1 MKLSRRSILHAGA
14 VAPALAQSASTRPP
28 NIVLMLSDDHSQP
41 FLGCSG
47 HPVVKTPVI
56 DRLAGEGMRLT
67 HAYTTAPQCVP
78 SRAGIM
84 TGRSP
89 VAVRMG
95 RFSSPLPPEAVT
107 IPDVLRE
114 RGYYTGVC
122 RRYFHLDG
130 VANPNEVTRR
140 VYEAHDMQ
148 TFKRRMDFIDRTGQ
162 RAQTPAVVDR
172 FLGQVPQGRP
182 FFFWVNFSDPHH
194 VWDENAVPEPY
205 DPAKMPVPGWLPDL
219 PGVRHDLSRYCGEVA
234 RLDEEVGWVLDAL
247 KKRGLEENTIVV
259 LMGDNGAALPR
270 GKGSLYEMGCRVPLS
285 FKWPGRIRPGQVSDA
300 LISGED
306 IAPTLIEA
314 AGLKVPPVMSGRSF
328 LPLLENREHNRRES
342 VFTARLHHGNSPVTA
357 NTMASVFDLSRSVR
371 TRTHRLI
378 YNCTP
383 HMRYQPVD
391 SAKDPGWRDIL
402 AAHEARSLAPEFER
416 LYFTNPRPVL
426 ELYDLEKDPHE
437 LENIAGRP
445 GTDAVMSQLMAIM
458 QEKMILDYD
467 FLPPPM
473 AL

>member
-1 MKLSRRSILHAGA
+1 MKLSRRSILHAGSA
-14 VAPALAQSASTRPP
+14 APAFIQSASRRPP
-28 NIVLMLSDDHSQP
+28 NILLMLSDDHSQP
-41 FLGCSG
+41 FVGANG
-47 HPVVKTPVI
+47 HPVLKTPAI
-56 DRLAGEGMRLT
+56 DRLMGEGMRLT
-67 HAYTTAPQCVP
+67 HAFTAAPQCVP

-95 RFSSPLPPEAVT
+95 RFSSPLPPDVAT

-114 RGYYTGVC
+114 ANYYSGVC

-140 VYEAHDMQ
+140 VYEEHDLR
-148 TFKRRMDFIDRTGQ
+148 TFKRRMDFLDRTGQ
-162 RAQTPAVVDR
+162 RARTPEVVEK

-182 FFFWVNFSDPHH
+182 FFLWVNFSDPHH
-194 VWDENAVPEPY
+194 AWDADAIKPAY
-205 DPAKMPVPGWLPDL
+205 DPAHMPAPGWLPDL
-219 PGVRHDLSRYCGEVA
+219 PGVRHDLARYCGEVA
-234 RLDEEVGWVLDAL
+234 RLDEEVGWVLEAL
-247 KKRGLEENTIVV
+247 KRRGLEENTMVFF
-259 LMGDNGAALPR
+259 MGDNGAALPR

-285 FKWPGRIRPGQVSDA
+285 VKWAGRVGRGQVSDA

-306 IAPTLIEA
+306 LAPTMIEA
-314 AGLKVPPVMSGRSF
+314 AGLKPPAAMSGRSF
-328 LPLLENREHNRRES
+328 LPLLEGREFRRRDW
-342 VFTARLHHGNSPVTA
+342 VFTARLHHGNSPMTPNA
-357 NTMASVFDLSRSVR
+357 MASAFDLSRAVR
-371 TRTHRLI
+371 TRSHRLI

-402 AAHEARSLAPEFER
+402 AAHDAATLAAPFER
-416 LYFTNPRPVL
+416 LFFSHPRPVL
-426 ELYDLEKDPHE
+426 ELYDLDKDPYE
-437 LENIAGRP
+437 LENIAAQP
-445 GTDAVMSQLMAIM
+445 GTEAVLKQLMAIM

>member
-1 MKLSRRSILHAGA
+1 MKMSRRSLLGT
-14 VAPALAQSASTRPP
+14 APAFLQSSSQRPP
-28 NIVLMLSDDHSQP
+28 NILFMLSDDHSEP

-56 DRLAGEGMRLT
+56 DRIASEGMRLT
-67 HAYTTAPQCVP
+67 RAYTTAPQCVP

-95 RFSSPLPPEAVT
+95 RFSSPLPPEVVT
-107 IPDVLRE
+107 LPDVLKE
-114 RGYYTGVC
+114 RGYYRGVC

-130 VANPNEVTRR
+130 VVNPNEVTRR
-140 VYEAHDMQ
+140 VYDAHDLR
-148 TFKRRMDFIDRTGQ
+148 TFKNRVDFLDRTGQ
-162 RAQTPAVVDR
+162 RAKTPEIVDQ
-172 FLGQVPQGRP
+172 FLGQVPRNAP

-194 VWDENAVPEPY
+194 VWDANAIDPPY

-219 PGVRHDLSRYCGEVA
+219 PGVRHDLARYCGEVA
-234 RLDEEVGWVLDAL
+234 RLDEEVSWVLDVL
-247 KKRGLEENTIVV
+247 KRRGLEENTLVV
-259 LMGDNGAALPR
+259 FMGDNGAALPR
-270 GKGSLYEMGCRVPLS
+270 GKGSLYEMGCRVPLAL
-285 FKWPGRIRPGQVSDA
+285 KWGGRIKRGQASDA

-306 IAPTLIEA
+306 IAPTFIEA
-314 AGLKVPPVMSGRSF
+314 AGLKPPAVMSGRSF
-328 LPLLENREHNRRES
+328 LPLLEGRDFRPRES
-342 VFTARLHHGNSPVTA
+342 VFTARLPHGNSPMTPS
-357 NTMASVFDLSRSVR
+357 TMASTFDLSRAVR
-371 TRTHRLI
+371 TRTHKLI

-391 SAKDPGWRDIL
+391 SAKDPGWQDIL
-402 AAHEARSLAPEFER
+402 AAHQAGKLAPAFEK

-426 ELYDLEKDPHE
+426 ELYDLEKDPNE
-437 LENIAGRP
+437 LENIAGQP
-445 GTDAVMSQLMAIM
+445 GTDAVMNQLMAMM

>member
-1 MKLSRRSILHAGA
+1 MLQTGA
-14 VAPALAQSASTRPP
+14 AAPAFIQSASQRPP
-28 NIVLMLSDDHSQP
+28 NILLMLSDDHSQP
-41 FLGCSG
+41 FLGASG

-56 DRLAGEGMRLT
+56 DKLAGEGMRMT

-78 SRAGIM
+78 SRTGIL
-84 TGRSP
+84 TGCSP

-114 RGYYTGVC
+114 RGYYRGVC

-130 VANPNEVTRR
+130 VVNPNEVTQR
-140 VYEAHDMQ
+140 VYDAHDMR
-148 TFKRRMDFIDRTGQ
+148 TFKRRVDFLDRTGQ
-162 RAQTPAVVDR
+162 RARTPEIVEQ

-194 VWDENAVPEPY
+194 VWDANAIKPPY
-205 DPAKMPVPGWLPDL
+205 DPERMPVPGWLPDL
-219 PGVRHDLSRYCGEVA
+219 PGVRHDLSSYCGEVA
-234 RLDEEVGWVLDAL
+234 RLDEEVSWVLDAL
-247 KKRGLEENTIVV
+247 KRRGLEENTLVV
-259 LMGDNGAALPR
+259 FMGDNGAALPR

-285 FKWPGRIRPGQVSDA
+285 VKWAGHIKGGQVSDA
-300 LISGED
+300 LLSGED

-314 AGLKVPPVMSGRSF
+314 AGLKPPPVMSGRSF
-328 LPLLENREHNRRES
+328 LPLLEGRQYSQRES
-342 VFTARLHHGNSPVTA
+342 VFTARLPHGNSPMTP
-357 NTMASVFDLSRSVR
+357 NTMSSTFDLSRAVR

-391 SAKDPGWRDIL
+391 SANDPGWRDIK
-402 AAHEARSLAPEFER
+402 AAHEAGKLETAFER

-426 ELYDLEKDPHE
+426 ELYDLEKDPYE

-445 GTDAVMSQLMAIM
+445 GTLPVQGLLMAMM

>member
-1 MKLSRRSILHAGA
+1 MKLSRRSVLKAGSA
-14 VAPALAQSASTRPP
+14 APAFIQSAAQRPP
-28 NIVLMLSDDHSQP
+28 NILLMLSDDHSQP
-41 FLGCSG
+41 FLGASG

-56 DRLAGEGMRLT
+56 DRLMGEGMRLT
-67 HAYTTAPQCVP
+67 HAFTAAPQCVP
-78 SRAGIM
+78 SRAAIM

-95 RFSSPLPPEAVT
+95 RFSSPLPPDVTT

-114 RGYYTGVC
+114 RNYYSGVC

-130 VANPNEVTRR
+130 VVNPNEVTQR
-140 VYEAHDMQ
+140 VYEEHDLR
-148 TFKRRMDFIDRTGQ
+148 TFKRRMDFLDRTGQ
-162 RAQTPAVVDR
+162 RARTPEIVDK

-194 VWDENAVPEPY
+194 VWDADAIKPPYEP
-205 DPAKMPVPGWLPDL
+205 AQMPVPGWLPDL
-219 PGVRHDLSRYCGEVA
+219 PGVRHDLARYCGEVA
-234 RLDEEVGWVLDAL
+234 RLDEEVSWVLDVL
-247 KKRGLEENTIVV
+247 KKRGLEENTMVFF
-259 LMGDNGAALPR
+259 MGDNGAALPR

-285 FKWPGRIRPGQVSDA
+285 VKWAGRIRNGQVSDA

-306 IAPTLIEA
+306 LAPTMIEA
-314 AGLKVPPVMSGRSF
+314 AGLKPPPVMSGRSF
-328 LPLLENREHNRRES
+328 LPLLEGREFKQRDW
-342 VFTARLHHGNSPVTA
+342 VFTARLPHGNSPMTP
-357 NTMASVFDLSRSVR
+357 NTMASTFDLSRAVR
-371 TRTHRLI
+371 TRSHKLI

-402 AAHEARSLAPEFER
+402 AAHEAGKLAAPFER

-426 ELYDLEKDPHE
+426 ELYDLERDPYE
-437 LENIAGRP
+437 LENIAGQP
-445 GTDAVMSQLMAIM
+445 GTDAVMKQLMAIM